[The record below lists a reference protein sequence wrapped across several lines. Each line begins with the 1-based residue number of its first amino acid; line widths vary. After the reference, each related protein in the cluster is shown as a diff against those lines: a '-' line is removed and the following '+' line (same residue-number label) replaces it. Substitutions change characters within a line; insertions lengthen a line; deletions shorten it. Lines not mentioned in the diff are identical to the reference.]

1 MRRNHPSS
9 ATYVQRLPC
18 CREHNTL
25 HSGVTCQSLR
35 RRRAFGELNE
45 DVQELSE
52 CRLAVCIPQP
62 DRQNHIYL
70 RATDPAV
77 PTSALQLGEST
88 EGISCTQRRLGFA
101 CREHRRLQQFKLLR
115 CVKSISRAQHNDR
128 QWRHLQVPQRLA
140 DSE

>member
-1 MRRNHPSS
+1 MLYVMTVCPSCRPIAERKYTSGIANDKRRSNLLGNYARSS
-9 ATYVQRLPC
+9 INVQRLPC
-18 CREHNTL
+18 RREHNTL
-25 HSGVTCQSLR
+25 HSGITCQSLR

-101 CREHRRLQQFKLLR
+101 MTHHMFL
-115 CVKSISRAQHNDR
+115 
-128 QWRHLQVPQRLA
+128 P
-140 DSE
+140 